1 MAERVLSKLLAR
13 THAVMEEWQL
23 DQSPSLDRVS
33 QWQRKRLSDVL
44 QPLVEKH
51 TLTFAQRMVH
61 KNTSSSCALV
71 LGRLSVSW
79 RRFYFY
85 SVSRLRPWA

>member
-61 KNTSSSCALV
+61 KTMSTLRGFHVSSSWETGLACSMAED
-71 LGRLSVSW
+71 W
-79 RRFYFY
+79 F
-85 SVSRLRPWA
+85 